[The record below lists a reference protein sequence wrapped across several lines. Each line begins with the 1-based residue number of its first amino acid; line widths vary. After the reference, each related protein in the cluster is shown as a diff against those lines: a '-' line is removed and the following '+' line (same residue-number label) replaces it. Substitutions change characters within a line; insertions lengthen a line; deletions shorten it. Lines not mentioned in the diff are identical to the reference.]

1 MVNVSIIIPVYNV
14 EQYIESCLYSV
25 INQTYKGTLE
35 CIIVNDCTPD
45 QSMEVVNR
53 LLSVYQ
59 GNILF
64 KIINH
69 QENKGLSAARN
80 SGVKIAKGDYLY
92 FLDSDDILVENA
104 IELLSNL
111 SLQSFPDVIMGD
123 FDLIGDNQ
131 YIPRLNTSVA
141 IFDKQ
146 KEIFNAFISY
156 SLYEMAWNKLVKKS
170 FFLKYDL
177 WFREGIIHEDSLW
190 SFNLFYYCN
199 NLRVCFQRTYLYR
212 VRENSIMTDP
222 KNIIKSFN
230 SYCEIFFLKINF
242 IKEKRLFY
250 EFPLLVKYMVDAKFL
265 LEKIV
270 IEQNLDKETY
280 TRLKNQLGICYI
292 LEKDLTII
300 TRLKLLLSN
309 LPFKVF
315 KLMLFYFFKKIMK
328 VSIIVPV
335 YKSEPFLEDCINSI
349 INQIFT
355 DWELILVDDGSPDFC
370 GRICDSFAV
379 KDSRIKV
386 LHQKNSGVSV
396 ARNRGIYQA
405 KGEYICFVDSDDLI
419 EPDFLNSFWII
430 IEHHIQFDS
439 SLSFGEDHVFSLQ
452 FLLYV
457 QTLSFIQN
465 SGYLYVKRKQE
476 SLTSAFIPHSMF
488 IRYVRLSYNLRI
500 QNCEKHEIAE
510 KHFMTFIEV
519 EKNVYVLRAI
529 LSLFSDKKLSH
540 KKRNELLFF
549 YLNELNSSVAIS
561 FMPGPYKIVL
571 AICELSPVFF
581 LISFLRFY
589 LIINELRLYIRKI
602 LQ

>member
-230 SYCEIFFLKINF
+230 SYCEIFFLK
-242 IKEKRLFY
+242 
-250 EFPLLVKYMVDAKFL
+250 
-265 LEKIV
+265 
-270 IEQNLDKETY
+270 
-280 TRLKNQLGICYI
+280 G
-292 LEKDLTII
+292 
-300 TRLKLLLSN
+300 
-309 LPFKVF
+309 
-315 KLMLFYFFKKIMK
+315 KK
-328 VSIIVPV
+328 
-335 YKSEPFLEDCINSI
+335 
-349 INQIFT
+349 T
-355 DWELILVDDGSPDFC
+355 
-370 GRICDSFAV
+370 
-379 KDSRIKV
+379 V
-386 LHQKNSGVSV
+386 L
-396 ARNRGIYQA
+396 
-405 KGEYICFVDSDDLI
+405 
-419 EPDFLNSFWII
+419 
-430 IEHHIQFDS
+430 
-439 SLSFGEDHVFSLQ
+439 
-452 FLLYV
+452 
-457 QTLSFIQN
+457 
-465 SGYLYVKRKQE
+465 
-476 SLTSAFIPHSMF
+476 
-488 IRYVRLSYNLRI
+488 
-500 QNCEKHEIAE
+500 
-510 KHFMTFIEV
+510 
-519 EKNVYVLRAI
+519 
-529 LSLFSDKKLSH
+529 
-540 KKRNELLFF
+540 
-549 YLNELNSSVAIS
+549 
-561 FMPGPYKIVL
+561 
-571 AICELSPVFF
+571 
-581 LISFLRFY
+581 
-589 LIINELRLYIRKI
+589 
-602 LQ
+602 

>member
-92 FLDSDDILVENA
+92 FLDSDDILVENT

-242 IKEKRLFY
+242 IKGKRLFY
-250 EFPLLVKYMVDAKFL
+250 EFPLLVKYMVDAKFS

-315 KLMLFYFFKKIMK
+315 KLMLFYFFKKIK
-328 VSIIVPV
+328 
-335 YKSEPFLEDCINSI
+335 E
-349 INQIFT
+349 
-355 DWELILVDDGSPDFC
+355 
-370 GRICDSFAV
+370 
-379 KDSRIKV
+379 
-386 LHQKNSGVSV
+386 
-396 ARNRGIYQA
+396 
-405 KGEYICFVDSDDLI
+405 
-419 EPDFLNSFWII
+419 
-430 IEHHIQFDS
+430 
-439 SLSFGEDHVFSLQ
+439 
-452 FLLYV
+452 
-457 QTLSFIQN
+457 
-465 SGYLYVKRKQE
+465 
-476 SLTSAFIPHSMF
+476 
-488 IRYVRLSYNLRI
+488 
-500 QNCEKHEIAE
+500 
-510 KHFMTFIEV
+510 
-519 EKNVYVLRAI
+519 
-529 LSLFSDKKLSH
+529 
-540 KKRNELLFF
+540 
-549 YLNELNSSVAIS
+549 
-561 FMPGPYKIVL
+561 
-571 AICELSPVFF
+571 
-581 LISFLRFY
+581 
-589 LIINELRLYIRKI
+589 
-602 LQ
+602 

>member
-177 WFREGIIHEDSLW
+177 WFREGVIHEDSLW

-315 KLMLFYFFKKIMK
+315 KLMLFYFFKKIK
-328 VSIIVPV
+328 
-335 YKSEPFLEDCINSI
+335 E
-349 INQIFT
+349 
-355 DWELILVDDGSPDFC
+355 
-370 GRICDSFAV
+370 
-379 KDSRIKV
+379 
-386 LHQKNSGVSV
+386 
-396 ARNRGIYQA
+396 
-405 KGEYICFVDSDDLI
+405 
-419 EPDFLNSFWII
+419 
-430 IEHHIQFDS
+430 
-439 SLSFGEDHVFSLQ
+439 
-452 FLLYV
+452 
-457 QTLSFIQN
+457 
-465 SGYLYVKRKQE
+465 
-476 SLTSAFIPHSMF
+476 
-488 IRYVRLSYNLRI
+488 
-500 QNCEKHEIAE
+500 
-510 KHFMTFIEV
+510 
-519 EKNVYVLRAI
+519 
-529 LSLFSDKKLSH
+529 
-540 KKRNELLFF
+540 
-549 YLNELNSSVAIS
+549 
-561 FMPGPYKIVL
+561 
-571 AICELSPVFF
+571 
-581 LISFLRFY
+581 
-589 LIINELRLYIRKI
+589 
-602 LQ
+602 

>member
-242 IKEKRLFY
+242 IKKKRLFY

-315 KLMLFYFFKKIMK
+315 KLMLFYFFKKIK
-328 VSIIVPV
+328 
-335 YKSEPFLEDCINSI
+335 E
-349 INQIFT
+349 
-355 DWELILVDDGSPDFC
+355 
-370 GRICDSFAV
+370 
-379 KDSRIKV
+379 
-386 LHQKNSGVSV
+386 
-396 ARNRGIYQA
+396 
-405 KGEYICFVDSDDLI
+405 
-419 EPDFLNSFWII
+419 
-430 IEHHIQFDS
+430 
-439 SLSFGEDHVFSLQ
+439 
-452 FLLYV
+452 
-457 QTLSFIQN
+457 
-465 SGYLYVKRKQE
+465 
-476 SLTSAFIPHSMF
+476 
-488 IRYVRLSYNLRI
+488 
-500 QNCEKHEIAE
+500 
-510 KHFMTFIEV
+510 
-519 EKNVYVLRAI
+519 
-529 LSLFSDKKLSH
+529 
-540 KKRNELLFF
+540 
-549 YLNELNSSVAIS
+549 
-561 FMPGPYKIVL
+561 
-571 AICELSPVFF
+571 
-581 LISFLRFY
+581 
-589 LIINELRLYIRKI
+589 
-602 LQ
+602 